1 MKGISIFLL
10 PSYSF
15 KIKSPGT
22 FQVIFLIFRSIF
34 QSEAIT
40 RQNEETCYFQRSIDW
55 HIFKCHFSNTMKDL
69 KYMLLESGK
78 IKVMSTHHY
87 MECKQSSQT
96 IDGIHISMRILSYY
110 FIHFKISTLRF
121 LLKIILLLSTD
132 IKQNWIYFI
141 TFEL

>member
-1 MKGISIFLL
+1 MGSFYFL

-55 HIFKCHFSNTMKDL
+55 HIFKCHFSNVMKNL
-69 KYMLLESGK
+69 KYMLLESGV

-121 LLKIILLLSTD
+121 LLKIILLSTD